1 MRKID
6 VDDEVFEYLKR
17 KSIWKDQSPNDTLI
31 RLLGIKKKQ
40 VLKTIANGTQV
51 FRPQKSPAVN
61 LQMLVDIAMLQE
73 GQELIFKYK
82 RKLSK
87 RYVANVVNG
96 ALLWNGETYSMS
108 KLVAQILKTEGDDIP
123 SGAYRG
129 PVYWYNNKGRS
140 VKDLWKQYLMTEK

>member
-1 MRKID
+1 MRQID

-17 KSIWKDQSPNDTLI
+17 KSIWEDQSPNDTLI

-40 VLKTIANGTQV
+40 DLKKIENETKN
-51 FRPQKSPAVN
+51 FRQQKSPAVN
-61 LQMLVDIAMLQE
+61 LQMLVGIGMLQE

-87 RYVANVVNG
+87 RYVAKVVNG

-108 KLVAQILKTEGDDIP
+108 KLVSQILKTERYDIP

-129 PVYWYNNKGRS
+129 PAYWYNNKGRS
-140 VKDLWKQYLMTEK
+140 VKDLWKQYLSEQ